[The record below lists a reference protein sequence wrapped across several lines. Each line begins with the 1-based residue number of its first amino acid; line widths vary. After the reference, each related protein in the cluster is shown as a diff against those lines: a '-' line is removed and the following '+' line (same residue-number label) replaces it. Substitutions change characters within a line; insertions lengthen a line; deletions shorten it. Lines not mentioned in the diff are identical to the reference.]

1 MLHFTIIIRLL
12 AMVFMVAACMPT
24 KSINQ
29 AALKVENE
37 WKNENDQIL
46 ENEGRRTFSAT
57 KKQGFQ
63 AAQLAASRLGMV
75 VEKQTYETGFIFMT
89 APAPVPLTMLEWAKV
104 QEEETG
110 ELRRIIDEDLGLYKW
125 WVELDP
131 SGKDVLGNVFV
142 TETPKGVDV
151 SIGLRLRVK
160 DSSTDELKRVQPPP
174 TAVRI
179 GLAKFWAAYEM
190 ELKPLTR
197 VNTDET
203 MQSRKEIDEQ
213 HQAKGQETKKEKA
226 PALKPSPP
234 APPAA
239 NPDAVAV
246 IIGNRN
252 YRGNIPAVE
261 FAHRDADAWKSFARS
276 VLGVSERNI
285 IDLRDA
291 TMKDMEAVLGNAR
304 THQGTMWRW
313 VRPGDSDLYV
323 FYSGHGVPGLKDKRA
338 YILPVDGNPD
348 MAEIQGYPLDLL
360 YRNLGK
366 MDARSVTVFIDACF
380 SGQSPGGT
388 LVQNA
393 SGIRVVPIDLPPQ
406 NLTIFSAAQADQVA
420 SWDRDAQYGL
430 FTRYLLSGLNGDADR
445 NRYGQ
450 KDHQVTVGEIEAYLN
465 REMSYAARRQ
475 YGRTQEAMVFGNP
488 ERVIVELNAK

>member
-37 WKNENDQIL
+37 WKIKNDQIL
-46 ENEGRRTFSAT
+46 ESEGRRTFSAT

-63 AAQLAASRLGMV
+63 AAQLAASHLGMV
-75 VEKQTYETGFIFMT
+75 VEKQTYETGFIFMS

-104 QEEETG
+104 QEAETG

-131 SGKDVLGNVFV
+131 SGKEVLANVFV

-174 TAVRI
+174 TAVRM

-190 ELKPLTR
+190 ELEPLTR
-197 VNTDET
+197 VNTAET
-203 MQSRKEIDEQ
+203 KPIRMEIDKQPETQ
-213 HQAKGQETKKEKA
+213 GQETKKENA
-226 PALKPSPP
+226 ITPVSLALPT
-234 APPAA
+234 A

-252 YRGNIPAVE
+252 YRGNIPVVE
-261 FAHRDADAWKSFARS
+261 FAHRDADAWKNFART

-304 THQGTMWRW
+304 THEGKMWRW

-323 FYSGHGVPGLKDKRA
+323 FYSGHGVPGLNDKRA
-338 YILPVDGNPD
+338 YILPIDGNPD

-366 MDARSVTVFIDACF
+366 MEARSVTVFIDACF

-393 SGIRVVPIDLPPQ
+393 SGIRVVPRDLPPQ

-430 FTRYLLSGLNGDADR
+430 FTRHLLSGLNGEADR
-445 NRYGQ
+445 NRYGR

-465 REMSYAARRQ
+465 REMSYAARRH

-488 ERVIVELNAK
+488 ERVIVKLKTK